1 MNKVQKLLLVHSSD
15 IIFVGIDVAK
25 KTHYARIIN
34 HIGLEVIKPF
44 KFKNSIDGYERLVS
58 KILEAKEKSKAT
70 KILIGF
76 EPSGHY
82 WKPLA
87 WFLKEKGYT
96 VVIVNPY
103 HVKQRKEEEDNSPSK
118 NDRKDALIIARLIK
132 EGKFL
137 NCLLPQNTYADLRN
151 LSVARK
157 QLIKKLNS
165 VKNKIIAILDEYFPE
180 FEEVFKNLWGKAA
193 LWVLRNCP
201 FPSMILKLSKEEI
214 AGKLKKATSNRVGM
228 KRAEK
233 LIEAAKRSIGVKEG
247 IKGAQIRLNI
257 YLDELEF
264 LKTQLEAIEKAME
277 ELLKKIDIAE
287 YLLSIPGIGVITV
300 AGFLAEVGDIGNYT
314 HYKQI
319 QKLGGLNITDNQSG
333 KHRGKAKISKRG
345 RPELRNL
352 LYKASLTLVAKNKE
366 FKALYNYFLRRREN
380 PLEKKQALIAI
391 SIKLIRVMFT
401 LAKKKEK
408 YDSQKVLGEYRMKQI
423 KELVA

>member
-44 KFKNSIDGYERLVS
+44 KFNNSIDGYERLVS

-193 LWVLRNCP
+193 LWILRNCP
-201 FPSMILKLSKEEI
+201 FPSIILKLSKEEI
-214 AGKLKKATSNRVGM
+214 AEQLKKATNNRVGM

-233 LIEAAKRSIGVKEG
+233 LIEAAKKSIGVKEG

-264 LKTQLEAIEKAME
+264 LKTQLETIEKAME

-300 AGFLAEVGDIGNYT
+300 AGFLAEVGDIGKYT

-333 KHRGKAKISKRG
+333 KHRGKTKISKRG

>member
-1 MNKVQKLLLVHSSD
+1 
-15 IIFVGIDVAK
+15 
-25 KTHYARIIN
+25 
-34 HIGLEVIKPF
+34 
-44 KFKNSIDGYERLVS
+44 
-58 KILEAKEKSKAT
+58 
-70 KILIGF
+70 
-76 EPSGHY
+76 
-82 WKPLA
+82 
-87 WFLKEKGYT
+87 
-96 VVIVNPY
+96 
-103 HVKQRKEEEDNSPSK
+103 
-118 NDRKDALIIARLIK
+118 
-132 EGKFL
+132 
-137 NCLLPQNTYADLRN
+137 
-151 LSVARK
+151 
-157 QLIKKLNS
+157 
-165 VKNKIIAILDEYFPE
+165 
-180 FEEVFKNLWGKAA
+180 LWGKAA

-201 FPSMILKLSKEEI
+201 FPSIILKLSKEEI
-214 AGKLKKATSNRVGM
+214 AEQLKKATNNRVGM

-233 LIEAAKRSIGVKEG
+233 LIEAAKKSIGVKEG

-264 LKTQLEAIEKAME
+264 LKTQLKTIEKAME

-300 AGFLAEVGDIGNYT
+300 AGFLAEVGDIGKYT

-319 QKLGGLNITDNQSG
+319 KKLGGLNITDNQSG
-333 KHRGKAKISKRG
+333 KHRGKTRISKRG

-391 SIKLIRVMFT
+391 SIKLIRVMFA